1 MPVSGHAELRVC
13 EQRLL
18 EVLVE
23 PVEEIG
29 YEADLGDALVDG
41 ALVVSR
47 QEAARW
53 GQVHRSR
60 HNAENA

>member
-29 YEADLGDALVDG
+29 DEADLGDALVDG

-47 QEAARW
+47 QEAVR
-53 GQVHRSR
+53 
-60 HNAENA
+60 